1 MPNNIEVNNQ
11 YDIVKREG
19 EREEKNR
26 IANEMKKLTH
36 LTITNCLYLE
46 QQQQQQLQQ
55 YNGINELN
63 ALKDFL

>member
-11 YDIVKREG
+11 YDIVKREE

-46 QQQQQQLQQ
+46 QQQQQLQL

>member
-11 YDIVKREG
+11 YDIVKIEG
-19 EREEKNR
+19 EREKNR

-46 QQQQQQLQQ
+46 QQQQQLQQ
-55 YNGINELN
+55 YNGISELN

>member
-19 EREEKNR
+19 EIEKEKL

-46 QQQQQQLQQ
+46 QQQQQLQQ